1 MQRHADEHEPAP
13 KHIKMTDYGES
24 GVHKEHLKAALG
36 DFVKKVKSGEIEKGL
51 MLLVEKLDRLS
62 RYDYQDAWDWLKAV
76 VKAGITVITLEP
88 EQTLDKKSIKD
99 FGVMISVC
107 AAFMA
112 AEDESKKKSERL
124 KHAWDLR
131 TPAKVRSVSQ

>member
-1 MQRHADEHEPAP
+1 M
-13 KHIKMTDYGES
+13 
-24 GVHKEHLKAALG
+24 
-36 DFVKKVKSGEIEKGL
+36 KV
-51 MLLVEKLDRLS
+51 
-62 RYDYQDAWDWLKAV
+62 V

-112 AEDESKKKSERL
+112 AEDGSKKKSERL

>member
-1 MQRHADEHEPAP
+1 
-13 KHIKMTDYGES
+13 MTDYGES

-36 DFVKKVKSGEIEKGL
+36 DFVKKVKSGEIEKGS

-124 KHAWDLR
+124 KHVWDLR
-131 TPAKVRSVSQ
+131 TPAKVRSVSQCSKSAIFVVQEKEC